1 MRGVAAPFVVAPPG
15 GARIRTRL
23 RLSAWDAAVVRAVGA
38 HLGRLASQD
47 LAARC
52 RLGAGDDQRADRKRA
67 LTPASSSRRARV
79 DHQDLE

>member
-23 RLSAWDAAVVRAVGA
+23 RPSAWDAAVVQAIGA
-38 HLGRLASQD
+38 QLGCLASQD

-52 RLGAGDDQRADRKRA
+52 RLGQATTSA
-67 LTPASSSRRARV
+67 LTASAP
-79 DHQDLE
+79 